1 MEFEEFKKLTEKG
14 EGISLRIIK
23 IIGEVLKE
31 ERISFEEGRYVLSRI
46 ALSIINLS
54 FATLDEKEKI
64 NVLQKLIK
72 ADIDETVGD
81 RLLELTQKK
90 GR

>member
-81 RLLELTQKK
+81 HLLELTQKK

>member
-14 EGISLRIIK
+14 GEISLRIIK
-23 IIGEVLKE
+23 IIGEILKE

-46 ALSIINLS
+46 ALSIISLS
-54 FATLDEKEKI
+54 FATLDEKEKV

-72 ADIDETVGD
+72 ADIDEAVVD
-81 RLLELTQKK
+81 RLLELNQKK
-90 GR
+90 GG